1 LEPCAPRRRHC
12 RRCDAQS
19 LLGYAPSP
27 PAQKSSC
34 SFTTSASSNGPHD
47 FGRSPSGYEHV
58 PARQVDGRNFVV
70 GAWSAPRGPF
80 RSGRGRR
87 DRRPGSRTRGARPAN
102 DWRALAFIKS
112 RDCLVVWKLDHLGR
126 SLPHL
131 LDTVTEK
138 LAAVT
143 SALDD
148 GAAVIQFS
156 RLLVL
161 RAQEPATSLDS
172 FLRASRN
179 DQSWHGGASVSASV
193 GVSSPV
199 KCMPVA

>member
-1 LEPCAPRRRHC
+1 LPPLRLPEPPRLRSVAC
-12 RRCDAQS
+12 
-19 LLGYAPSP
+19 
-27 PAQKSSC
+27 AQKSSC
-34 SFTTSASSNGPHD
+34 SFTTSGHRQRPPRLPSITVRIRTRAGTAGRWSGISSWAPVCASRSFSVWPWTTGPKARVED
-47 FGRSPSGYEHV
+47 ARSK
-58 PARQVDGRNFVV
+58 ARQRL
-70 GAWSAPRGPF
+70 A
-80 RSGRGRR
+80 
-87 DRRPGSRTRGARPAN
+87 GARVHQVP
-102 DWRALAFIKS
+102 RL
-112 RDCLVVWKLDHLGR
+112 LGR
-126 SLPHL
+126 METGPSRPIAAYV

-143 SALDD
+143 SALDG

-172 FLRASRN
+172 FVRARRN

-193 GVSSPV
+193 RVSSPV